1 MGVRSRSPL
10 PTGNQYGLSIAG
22 TAVGLTVPDAAMC
35 AEIYVRTAPIVF
47 TRSGTAPTATAGYQ
61 ADVGDII
68 NLNSRSELDR
78 FQAIRQTA
86 TSATLD
92 VEYLTDVSG

>member
-1 MGVRSRSPL
+1 MV
-10 PTGNQYGLSIAG
+10 
-22 TAVGLTVPDAAMC
+22 

-47 TRSGTAPTATAGYQ
+47 TRTGTAPTSTKGYV
-61 ADVGDII
+61 ANVGDII